1 MSNSTDHGRHS
12 KNWRR
17 SAGLFASVVTTS
29 ALCLGSAA
37 IGGEDDAAV
46 TGGIT
51 RSPIKHVIIL
61 IGENRGF
68 DHTFATYRPKGEGQT
83 ISNLLSKG
91 IVRADGSPGPNYA
104 LAQQYS
110 VTSQP
115 LYYIGAPKA
124 AKTPYNNTTN
134 PMPQPTSSP
143 ARFRTSGPSSSGS

>member
-68 DHTFATYRPKGEGQT
+68 AHTFATYRPKGEGQT

-91 IVRADGSPGPNYA
+91 IVRADGRPGPTYA
-104 LAQQYS
+104 LAEQYS
-110 VTSQP
+110 VSSQP
-115 LYYIGAPKA
+115 RYYDGPPKA
-124 AKTPYNNTTN
+124 VKAPHNNAAS
-134 PMPQPTSSP
+134 PMPQPTTGGAP
-143 ARFRTSGPSSSGS
+143 

>member
-1 MSNSTDHGRHS
+1 
-12 KNWRR
+12 
-17 SAGLFASVVTTS
+17 LFASFLAT
-29 ALCLGSAA
+29 AQLCFGSAA
-37 IGGEDDAAV
+37 IGAEGDVAGASGL
-46 TGGIT
+46 TA
-51 RSPIKHVIIL
+51 SPIKHVIIL

-68 DHTFATYRPKGEGQT
+68 DHMFATYRPKGAGQT

-115 LYYIGAPKA
+115 LYYIGAPKS